1 MFSSI
6 KPLIDK
12 LQKHLLGPLPGKKAH
27 QLTKVQ
33 TQIPINFPTS
43 IETAIPASVLILLF
57 PNNGHIHFFLTQRTD
72 EVEHH
77 KGQISFP
84 GGAWEDGEK
93 LHETAIRE
101 TEEEIGV
108 DRNTVEIVGG
118 LTPFFVPVTGF
129 MINPFIGW
137 CNKKPSTNIQ
147 TDEVHKLFIVSLS
160 DLLDDKL
167 FLSENWEIRG
177 HEAIVPFYNFE
188 GQKVW
193 GVTAAILSEFKLILK
208 DILNS
213 NYI

>member
-1 MFSSI
+1 MIFIFQSKFVKFSFFGFI
-6 KPLIDK
+6 TI
-12 LQKHLLGPLPGKKAH
+12 
-27 QLTKVQ
+27 
-33 TQIPINFPTS
+33 
-43 IETAIPASVLILLF
+43 
-57 PNNGHIHFFLTQRTD
+57 IHFFLTQRTD

-108 DRNTVEIVGG
+108 DPNTVEIVGG

-147 TDEVHKLFIVSLS
+147 TDEVQKLFIVSLS

-177 HEAIVPFYNFE
+177 HEAIVPFYKFE

-208 DILNS
+208 EIKLKNML
-213 NYI
+213 